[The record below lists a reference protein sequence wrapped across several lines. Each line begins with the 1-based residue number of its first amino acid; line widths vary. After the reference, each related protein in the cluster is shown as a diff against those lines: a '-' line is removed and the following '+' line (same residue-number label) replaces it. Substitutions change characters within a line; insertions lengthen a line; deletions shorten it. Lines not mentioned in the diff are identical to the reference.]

1 MTLWKIER
9 KAMKVMNN
17 YNELMKK
24 LDEYGGAMV
33 FLNDFRE
40 ILSKYNLTPELIANI
55 LERGVHY
62 EHIQPRSNV
71 H

>member
-1 MTLWKIER
+1 M
-9 KAMKVMNN
+9 MN

-33 FLNDFRE
+33 FLNRYRD
-40 ILSKYNLTPELIANI
+40 ILLSHRLTPELIANI

-62 EHIQPRSNV
+62 EHIQPRSNAGTTNNDN
-71 H
+71 

>member
-1 MTLWKIER
+1 M
-9 KAMKVMNN
+9 MN

-55 LERGVHY
+55 LERGADHEY
-62 EHIQPRSNV
+62 IQPRSNAGIANNDN
-71 H
+71 